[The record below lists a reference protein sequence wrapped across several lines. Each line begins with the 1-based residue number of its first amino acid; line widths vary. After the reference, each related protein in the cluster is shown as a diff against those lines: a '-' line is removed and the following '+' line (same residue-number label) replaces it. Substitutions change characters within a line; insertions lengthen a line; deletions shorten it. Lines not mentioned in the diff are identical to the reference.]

1 MKYLALILALVATSV
16 WAEDCKITTVTT
28 EKNGQVSSD
37 SATVCKEGGTI
48 TNEVFRGQVIT
59 EGEVEVWQGTK
70 YFTYDGRRCRMF
82 RENVPKSNGLYE
94 YKGVIC
100 QLNSGGSD
108 WIVVDKW

>member
-1 MKYLALILALVATSV
+1 LALFATSV
-16 WAEDCKITTVTT
+16 WADDCKITTVTT
-28 EKNGQVSSD
+28 EKNGQISSD
-37 SATVCKEGGTI
+37 TATVCKEGGSI
-48 TNEVFRGQVIT
+48 NKEVRKNDLIT

-70 YFTYDGRRCRMF
+70 YFIYQGRKCRMF

-100 QLNSGGSD
+100 QLGQNSPD